1 MTALHT
7 PWQKVQHYFWL
18 VCGVCCL
25 FAALIFWAI
34 TDSDAVIE
42 VEKKPETKVQLQIQ
56 PEKVAT
62 MTHLGA
68 LFDEVK
74 PLDLNTRTIVN
85 ATHEPEFRGTKFV
98 NEAKKQHAIELFR
111 VSNEA
116 ILKSFLK
123 KQPDRKYFIYL
134 RISGENQP
142 EQYVLLYG
150 QYKTAAEA
158 NQALST
164 LNLNLPASVKPE
176 VVPIQQYVSLVNN
189 LGSEEL
195 ASNQKLYEI
204 RLKNVPL
211 PKVDESVRLRQQT
224 QAEVKP
230 RSSDAT
236 TSTTIVRRDA
246 AGNVLDVQKSE
257 SAVEGAPQPQNNN
270 NRPNQGGNS
279 RPQNNEISDPFN

>member
-257 SAVEGAPQPQNNN
+257 SAVEGATQPQNNN

>member
-98 NEAKKQHAIELFR
+98 NEAKKQHTIELFR

-279 RPQNNEISDPFN
+279 RPQNNEMSDPFN

>member
-1 MTALHT
+1 MAALHT

-18 VCGVCCL
+18 VCGICCL

-34 TDSDAVIE
+34 TDPDTVVE
-42 VEKKPETKVQLQIQ
+42 VEKKPETKAQLQIQ

-68 LFDEVK
+68 LFDEVQ

-85 ATHEPEFRGTKFV
+85 ANHEPEFRGTKFV
-98 NEAKKQHAIELFR
+98 NEAKNQHAIELFR

-123 KQPDRKYFIYL
+123 KQSDRKPFIYL

-150 QYKTAAEA
+150 RYKTAAEA
-158 NQALST
+158 KQALAN
-164 LNLNLPASVKPE
+164 LNINLPASVQPE
-176 VVPIQQYVSLVNN
+176 IVQIQQYVGLVNN
-189 LGSEEL
+189 LGSDEL
-195 ASNQKLYEI
+195 ASNQKLYEV

-211 PKVDESVRLRQQT
+211 PKIDESVRLRQQT
-224 QAEVKP
+224 QPESKSPSADV
-230 RSSDAT
+230 T
-236 TSTTIVRRDA
+236 TSTTIVRRDSS
-246 AGNVLDVQKSE
+246 GNVVDVQKSE
-257 SAVEGAPQPQNNN
+257 SAVEGTPQLQNNN
-270 NRPNQGGNS
+270 NRPNPGTPS

>member
-1 MTALHT
+1 MAALRT

-25 FAALIFWAI
+25 FAALVFWAI
-34 TDSDAVIE
+34 TDSDDVIE
-42 VEKKPETKVQLQIQ
+42 IEKKPETEVQLQIP

-62 MTHLGA
+62 MNHLGA
-68 LFDEVK
+68 LFEEVK
-74 PLDLNTRTIVN
+74 PLDLNTRTVVN
-85 ATHEPEFRGTKFV
+85 ASHAPEFRGTKFV
-98 NEAKKQHAIELFR
+98 NEAKNQHAIELFR
-111 VSNEA
+111 VGNEA

-123 KQPDRKYFIYL
+123 KQLDRKPFIYL

-150 QYKTAAEA
+150 QYKTAAQA

-164 LNLNLPASVKPE
+164 LQLNLPASVKPE
-176 VVPIQQYVSLVNN
+176 VVAMQQYVGLVNN

-211 PKVDESVRLRQQT
+211 PKIDESVWLKQQN
-224 QAEVKP
+224 QAEAKP
-230 RSSDAT
+230 RSTDAAT
-236 TSTTIVRRDA
+236 TSTTIVRRDSS
-246 AGNVLDVQKSE
+246 GNVVDVQKSE

-270 NRPNQGGNS
+270 RPAQGGNS
-279 RPQNNEISDPFN
+279 APQNNEISDPFN

>member
-123 KQPDRKYFIYL
+123 KQPDRKPFIYL

>member
-1 MTALHT
+1 MAALHT

-18 VCGVCCL
+18 VCGICCL

-34 TDSDAVIE
+34 TDPDTVVE
-42 VEKKPETKVQLQIQ
+42 VEKKPETKAQLQIQ

-68 LFDEVK
+68 LFDEVQ

-85 ATHEPEFRGTKFV
+85 ANHEPEFRGTKFV
-98 NEAKKQHAIELFR
+98 NEAKNQHAIELFR

-123 KQPDRKYFIYL
+123 KQSDRKPFIYL

-150 QYKTAAEA
+150 RYKTAAEA
-158 NQALST
+158 KQALA
-164 LNLNLPASVKPE
+164 NLNINLPTSVQPE
-176 VVPIQQYVSLVNN
+176 IVQIQQYVGLVNN
-189 LGSEEL
+189 LGSDEL
-195 ASNQKLYEI
+195 ASNQKLYEV

-211 PKVDESVRLRQQT
+211 PKIDESVRLRQQT
-224 QAEVKP
+224 QPESKSPSADV
-230 RSSDAT
+230 T
-236 TSTTIVRRDA
+236 TSTTIVRRDSS
-246 AGNVLDVQKSE
+246 GNVVDVQKSE
-257 SAVEGAPQPQNNN
+257 SAVEGTPQLQNNN
-270 NRPNQGGNS
+270 NRPNPGTPS

>member
-68 LFDEVK
+68 LSDEVK

-85 ATHEPEFRGTKFV
+85 ANHEPEFRGTKFV

-123 KQPDRKYFIYL
+123 KQPDRKPFIYL

>member
-25 FAALIFWAI
+25 FAALVFWAV
-34 TDSDAVIE
+34 TDSDEVIE
-42 VEKKPETKVQLQIQ
+42 IEKKPETEVQLQIQ

-68 LFDEVK
+68 LSDEVK
-74 PLDLNTRTIVN
+74 PLDLTTRTIVN
-85 ATHEPEFRGTKFV
+85 ASHEPEFRGTKFV

-123 KQPDRKYFIYL
+123 KQPDRKPFIYL

-224 QAEVKP
+224 RAEVKP

>member
-85 ATHEPEFRGTKFV
+85 ANHEPEFRGTKFV
-98 NEAKKQHAIELFR
+98 NDAKKQHAIELFR

-123 KQPDRKYFIYL
+123 KQPDRKAFIYL

-270 NRPNQGGNS
+270 NRPNQGGNF

>member
-1 MTALHT
+1 MAALHT

-18 VCGVCCL
+18 VCGICCL

-34 TDSDAVIE
+34 TDPDTVVE
-42 VEKKPETKVQLQIQ
+42 VEKKPETKAQLQIQ

-68 LFDEVK
+68 LFDEVQ

-85 ATHEPEFRGTKFV
+85 ANHEPEFRGTKFV
-98 NEAKKQHAIELFR
+98 NEAKNQYAIELFR

-123 KQPDRKYFIYL
+123 KQSDRKPFIYL

-150 QYKTAAEA
+150 RYKTAAEA
-158 NQALST
+158 KQALA
-164 LNLNLPASVKPE
+164 NLNINLPVSVQPE
-176 VVPIQQYVSLVNN
+176 IVQIQQYVGLVNN
-189 LGSEEL
+189 LGSDEL
-195 ASNQKLYEI
+195 ASNQKLYEV

-211 PKVDESVRLRQQT
+211 PKIDESVRLRQQT
-224 QAEVKP
+224 QPESK
-230 RSSDAT
+230 SSSADAT
-236 TSTTIVRRDA
+236 TSTTIVRRDSS
-246 AGNVLDVQKSE
+246 GNVVDVQKSE
-257 SAVEGAPQPQNNN
+257 SAVEGTPQLQNNN
-270 NRPNQGGNS
+270 NRPNPGTPS

>member
-1 MTALHT
+1 MAALHT

-18 VCGVCCL
+18 VCGICCL

-34 TDSDAVIE
+34 TDPDTVVE
-42 VEKKPETKVQLQIQ
+42 VEKKPETKAQLQIQ

-68 LFDEVK
+68 LFDEVQ

-85 ATHEPEFRGTKFV
+85 ANHEPEFRGIKFV
-98 NEAKKQHAIELFR
+98 NEAKNQHAIELFR

-123 KQPDRKYFIYL
+123 KQSDRKPFIYL

-150 QYKTAAEA
+150 RYKTAAEA
-158 NQALST
+158 KQALA
-164 LNLNLPASVKPE
+164 NLNINLPTSVQPE
-176 VVPIQQYVSLVNN
+176 IVQIQQYVGLVNN
-189 LGSEEL
+189 LGSDEL
-195 ASNQKLYEI
+195 ASNQKLYEV

-211 PKVDESVRLRQQT
+211 PKIDESVRLRQQT
-224 QAEVKP
+224 QPESKSP
-230 RSSDAT
+230 SSDAT
-236 TSTTIVRRDA
+236 TSTTIVRRDSS
-246 AGNVLDVQKSE
+246 GNVVDVQKSE
-257 SAVEGAPQPQNNN
+257 SAVEGTPQLQNNN
-270 NRPNQGGNS
+270 NRPNPRTPS

>member
-1 MTALHT
+1 M
-7 PWQKVQHYFWL
+7 
-18 VCGVCCL
+18 
-25 FAALIFWAI
+25 
-34 TDSDAVIE
+34 
-42 VEKKPETKVQLQIQ
+42 
-56 PEKVAT
+56 
-62 MTHLGA
+62 
-68 LFDEVK
+68 
-74 PLDLNTRTIVN
+74 
-85 ATHEPEFRGTKFV
+85 
-98 NEAKKQHAIELFR
+98 
-111 VSNEA
+111 
-116 ILKSFLK
+116 
-123 KQPDRKYFIYL
+123 
-134 RISGENQP
+134 
-142 EQYVLLYG
+142 
-150 QYKTAAEA
+150 
-158 NQALST
+158 
-164 LNLNLPASVKPE
+164 
-176 VVPIQQYVSLVNN
+176 VPIQQYVSLVNN

-224 QAEVKP
+224 RAEVKP

>member
-123 KQPDRKYFIYL
+123 KQPDRKPFIYL

-176 VVPIQQYVSLVNN
+176 VVLIQQYVSLVNN

>member
-123 KQPDRKYFIYL
+123 KQPDRKPFIYL

-176 VVPIQQYVSLVNN
+176 VVLIQQYVSLVNN

-224 QAEVKP
+224 RAEVKP

>member
-68 LFDEVK
+68 LSDEVK

-85 ATHEPEFRGTKFV
+85 ANHEPEFRGTKFV

-123 KQPDRKYFIYL
+123 KQPDRKSFIYL

>member
-74 PLDLNTRTIVN
+74 PLALNTRTIVN

-123 KQPDRKYFIYL
+123 KQPDRKPFIYL

>member
-224 QAEVKP
+224 RAEVKP